1 MLLKND
7 VYDKL
12 LGLTRQSHKKKKK
25 NISKGFVTASQIPNA
40 CGLK

>member
-7 VYDKL
+7 VDDKL
-12 LGLTRQSHKKKKK
+12 LGLTHQSQKKK

>member
-7 VYDKL
+7 VDDKL
-12 LGLTRQSHKKKKK
+12 LGLTHQSQKKKK